1 MLMFGL
7 AAVMVLPSAALAAD
21 LVCAE
26 RETLLASLSKE
37 FKEAPRELGLANN
50 GTLVEL
56 LTTRDGSTWTM
67 LMTRPDGTACVIAA
81 GEAWEDLPD
90 QLAAGGDPL

>member
-1 MLMFGL
+1 MMLFGL
-7 AAVMVLPSAALAAD
+7 AAAMAIPAAASAAD

-37 FKEAPRELGLANN
+37 FEEAPRELGLANN

-81 GEAWEDLPD
+81 GEAWEKLPEHM
-90 QLAAGGDPL
+90 AAGGDPF